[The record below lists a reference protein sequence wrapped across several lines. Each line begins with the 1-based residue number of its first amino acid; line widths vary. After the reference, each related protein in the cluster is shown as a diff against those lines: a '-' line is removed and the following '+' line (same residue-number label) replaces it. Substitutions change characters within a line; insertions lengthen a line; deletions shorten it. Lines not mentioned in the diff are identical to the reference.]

1 MERARAWRVM
11 VTGGASGIGRASAL
25 LLARQGASV
34 LALDVDADAGA
45 ALAAELARS
54 PGPGD
59 GRLDFRCTDIAIEH
73 EVRDAVDDVRAR
85 LGGLDALVCTAG
97 IMRGQG
103 LAVGAFE
110 ATTWGRVMDVNL
122 TGTFLAVKHA
132 TAPMLEQGHGV
143 VVLVSS
149 KAGVSTGS
157 GSIAYGASKGGV
169 HGLALTLE
177 RQLGPLGIRV
187 NEVCPGDVDTP
198 LYRRSLQEALA
209 NGADPA
215 WVEEQLARGTTPEAI
230 ARVIA
235 FLASDAAAAVRGSI
249 FTA

>member
-1 MERARAWRVM
+1 M
-11 VTGGASGIGRASAL
+11 VTGGASGIGRATAL

-34 LALDVDADAGA
+34 LALDVDAAAGA
-45 ALAAELARS
+45 TLETEATAQV
-54 PGPGD
+54 GD
-59 GRLDFRCTDIAIEH
+59 GGRLTFRRADIASED
-73 EVRDAVDDVRAR
+73 EVRDAVADALTR
-85 LGGLDALVCTAG
+85 LGGLDALVCAAG

-103 LAVGAFE
+103 QAVGAFE
-110 ATTWGRVMDVNL
+110 ATTWQQVMDVNL

-132 TAPMLEQGHGV
+132 STAMLEQGAGV
-143 VVLVSS
+143 IVLVSS

-157 GSIAYGASKGGV
+157 GSFAYGASKGGV

-177 RQLGPLGIRV
+177 RHLGAKGIRI

-198 LYRRSLQEALA
+198 LYRRSLQEAIA

-215 WVEEQLARGTTPEAI
+215 WVEEQLARATTPESI
-230 ARVIA
+230 ARLIA
-235 FLASDAAAAVRGSI
+235 FLVSDAAAAVRGTI

>member
-1 MERARAWRVM
+1 M
-11 VTGGASGIGRASAL
+11 VTGGASGIGRATAL

-34 LALDVDADAGA
+34 LALDVDTEAGA
-45 ALAAELARS
+45 TLEAEAGH
-54 PGPGD
+54 GPEG
-59 GRLDFRCTDIAIEH
+59 GRLRFRRVDIAHED
-73 EVRDAVDDVRAR
+73 EVRDAVADARTR
-85 LGGLDALVCTAG
+85 LGGLDALVCAAG

-103 LAVGAFE
+103 QAME
-110 ATTWGRVMDVNL
+110 ALEAATWDQVMDVNL
-122 TGTFLAVKHA
+122 SGTFLAVKHA
-132 TAPMLEQGHGV
+132 SAPMLEQGGGV

-157 GSIAYGASKGGV
+157 GSFAYGASKGGV

-177 RQLGPLGIRV
+177 RHLGAKGIRV

-215 WVEEQLARGTTPEAI
+215 WVDEQLARATTPESI
-230 ARVIA
+230 AQLIA
-235 FLASDAAAAVRGSI
+235 FLVSDAAAAVRGTI